1 MLTYSNWLSGTV
13 TTAQERTLREQE
25 RAADA
30 WKRIGEKPQSVAFK
44 NAAGTTLAAQTVR
57 VEVDNRASDSIS
69 AAGAAPKMKAIVFG
83 IRGHATLANTDIKE
97 GYRFVYGNDEYRC
110 IDIILQT
117 GEIQG
122 VFEAVG

>member
-1 MLTYSNWLSGTV
+1 MITLSNWMSGTLV
-13 TTAQERTLREQE
+13 TAQERTLREQE

-30 WKRIGEKPQSVAFK
+30 WKRINDKPLSIAFK

-57 VEVDNRASDSIS
+57 VEVDNRASESES
-69 AAGAAPKMKAIVFG
+69 AAGAAPKMHVIVYG

-97 GYRFVYGNDEYRC
+97 GYRFVYAADEYRC
-110 IDIILQT
+110 IDIILQI

-122 VFEAVG
+122 IFEAVG